1 MVKGNTKILYDDKLK
16 KIINITAG
24 MLRVDNTDDINTVDS
39 FFNLKA
45 IRKCNSLD
53 FEKVG
58 YKDYYKPT
66 DNITEHCL
74 DNYNDVKVF
83 SQKDETIET

>member
-1 MVKGNTKILYDDKLK
+1 M
-16 KIINITAG
+16 
-24 MLRVDNTDDINTVDS
+24 
-39 FFNLKA
+39 
-45 IRKCNSLD
+45 
-53 FEKVG
+53 VG